1 VRTVTAQTAQVAGL
15 LARTAWPDHPEQ
27 VQVSRPSDAL
37 TARVAVQGSGT
48 ALFLGLGAIAVLAGG
63 LGIANV
69 MVISV
74 LERRPEI
81 GLRRA
86 LGATRGHVGGQFL
99 VEALVLSAFGG
110 LCGVV
115 IGATVTFGVARLHGW
130 SPQVPALTVW
140 GGLAVAV
147 IVGAVA
153 GFYPAVR
160 AARLSPTEAL
170 RST

>member
-1 VRTVTAQTAQVAGL
+1 MQ
-15 LARTAWPDHPEQ
+15 
-27 VQVSRPSDAL
+27 S
-37 TARVAVQGSGT
+37 SGT
-48 ALFLGLGAIAVLAGG
+48 TLFVGLGLVAILAGG

-86 LGATRGHVGGQFL
+86 VGATRLHIGGQFL
-99 VEALVLSAFGG
+99 LEALLLSGFGG
-110 LCGVV
+110 LCGVAM
-115 IGATVTFGVARLHGW
+115 GTVVTLSVAHVHNW
-130 SPQVPALTVW
+130 SPQVPAAATW

-147 IVGAVA
+147 AVGAVA
-153 GFYPAVR
+153 GLYPALR
-160 AARLSPTEAL
+160 AARQSPTDAL